1 MRNTSFVRHSF
12 LRCLVLTLTVL
23 VITAT
28 AQAYTIVLRNG
39 RVIEIPK
46 TFSVSPPTITYEVNP
61 GFQVTLQIAAIDTIA
76 TDLANREPIGSFN
89 ALLKA
94 NQSQTP
100 ATATVTNTARRTIT
114 NRDLAAYANIRRA
127 SERAYE
133 KRRKELGL
141 PSNEESRRRAAE
153 ENEALRNRMD
163 RTLSEDSKTEA
174 YWRERATNLQAD
186 MASVSAEI
194 SSVRDQLDSLPQ
206 PNTLNAFSS
215 GYSSILP
222 YGVYNPYGV
231 NPILQTS
238 GYPAPVV
245 QYNRSFRNRYLGF
258 PFGLQSIYGNQFPY
272 YPNFGVGYQPYDMS
286 YERSALSIRLH
297 ELVSQQ
303 AALQAR
309 WRALEEQARR
319 AGAYPGWL
327 RP

>member
-1 MRNTSFVRHSF
+1 M
-12 LRCLVLTLTVL
+12 LAVL

-28 AQAYTIVLRNG
+28 AQAYTIVMRNG

-46 TFSVSPPTITYEVNP
+46 TFSVSASTITYEVNP
-61 GFQVTLQIAAIDTIA
+61 GFQVTLQIAAIDTLA

-100 ATATVTNTARRTIT
+100 STATVTSTARRTIT
-114 NRDLAAYANIRRA
+114 NKDLAAYASVRRA

-141 PSNEESRRRAAE
+141 PSSEESRRRTAE

-163 RTLSEDSKTEA
+163 RTQSEDSASEA
-174 YWRERATNLQAD
+174 FWRERATNLQAD
-186 MASVSAEI
+186 IAAVNAEI

-206 PNTLNAFSS
+206 PNTLNGFSS
-215 GYSSILP
+215 VYSSILP
-222 YGVYNPYGV
+222 AGVYNPYGV
-231 NPILQTS
+231 NPIFQTP
-238 GYPAPVV
+238 GYPGPVV
-245 QYNRSFRNRYLGF
+245 QYNRSLRNRFFGS
-258 PFGLQSIYGNQFPY
+258 PFGLGPIYGNQLPY
-272 YPNFGVGYQPYDMS
+272 YPNYYPNYGVGYQPYDTS